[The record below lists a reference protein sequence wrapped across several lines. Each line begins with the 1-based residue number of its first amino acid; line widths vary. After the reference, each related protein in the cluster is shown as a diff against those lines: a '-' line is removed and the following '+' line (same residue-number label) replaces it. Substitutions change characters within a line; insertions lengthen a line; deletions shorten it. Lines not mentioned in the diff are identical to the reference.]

1 MGNRCC
7 PTSVKILDCIHQL
20 QDVETT
26 LHQLI
31 QRYESQILQEKRKI
45 LPKLRDKSSCIV
57 HLRKIHIIKHHKQN
71 LELRL
76 TSCMQKRYH
85 LESLNVTK
93 MQLKATRTTAST
105 FHQFLKQH
113 DIEKVEELQENI
125 TDMIDKACEI
135 NEVLSR
141 EDTFTTLDETELEE
155 EYQQLVSKS
164 IEFDLPQVPTRPIQE
179 PCENPEIPLLDQKFE
194 LVPLGE

>member
-31 QRYESQILQEKRKI
+31 QRYENQIIQEKRKI
-45 LPKLRDKSSCIV
+45 LPKLRDKSSCII

-93 MQLKATRTTAST
+93 MQLKGDHS
-105 FHQFLKQH
+105 L
-113 DIEKVEELQENI
+113 I
-125 TDMIDKACEI
+125 
-135 NEVLSR
+135 LS
-141 EDTFTTLDETELEE
+141 
-155 EYQQLVSKS
+155 
-164 IEFDLPQVPTRPIQE
+164 
-179 PCENPEIPLLDQKFE
+179 
-194 LVPLGE
+194 